1 MARNPDYWYMLWQQD
16 WQETS
21 EEQKR
26 VAADGRAYTAK
37 EFSDYYG
44 SKASEL
50 WNDAEIAKSLN
61 SRQSQSVTSTTSPDA
76 ATEHWQETAEEQ
88 KRVAWDGRA
97 YAAKEFSDHYG
108 SRAPEFWNAAEIFLE
123 HSTNATTSQQ
133 SQSVTSTPPGLDP
146 AQRETT
152 SPNAATEHD
161 LGPCV
166 LLSVADIQW
175 HKKEEAK
182 TFRPPRSVH
191 KIARNALKEITL
203 LHVDGDMARD
213 LNDWFDWR
221 RYIACHKDAKSI
233 IGAGVTRAVAESIP
247 GSRDTNQGGQE
258 RVDFVFTRADG
269 TLCFVHPGVRASQDA
284 FLKFS

>member
-1 MARNPDYWYMLWQQD
+1 MVRNPDYSSVLLQPD
-16 WQETS
+16 WQGTA

-76 ATEHWQETAEEQ
+76 ATKHWQETVEEQ

-97 YAAKEFSDHYG
+97 YTAKQFCDHYG
-108 SRAPEFWNAAEIFLE
+108 SRASEFWNVAEILLE
-123 HSTNATTSQQ
+123 QSTNATTSQQ
-133 SQSVTSTPPGLDP
+133 SQSVISMAAGLDHP
-146 AQRETT
+146 QGETT
-152 SPNAATEHD
+152 SPDAATEHN
-161 LGPCV
+161 LGPRV

-175 HKKEEAK
+175 HKKEEA
-182 TFRPPRSVH
+182 TFRPPRSIH
-191 KIARNALKEITL
+191 KIARNALQKITL
-203 LHVDGDMARD
+203 VHVDGDMARD

-221 RYIACHKDAKSI
+221 RYIACHKDAKRI

-247 GSRDTNQGGQE
+247 ESRDTNQGGQE

>member
-1 MARNPDYWYMLWQQD
+1 MLWQPD
-16 WQETS
+16 WQQTL

-26 VAADGRAYTAK
+26 VASDGRAYTAK

-108 SRAPEFWNAAEIFLE
+108 SQAPEFWNAAEILLE
-123 HSTNATTSQQ
+123 QSTNATTSQQ
-133 SQSVTSTPPGLDP
+133 SQSVTSTTPGLHHP
-146 AQRETT
+146 QGETT
-152 SPNAATEHD
+152 SPDAATEHN
-161 LGPCV
+161 LGPRV

-175 HKKEEAK
+175 HKKEEA
-182 TFRPPRSVH
+182 TFRPPRSLH
-191 KIARNALKEITL
+191 KMARNALQTITL
-203 LHVDGDMARD
+203 VHVDGDMARD

-221 RYIACHKDAKSI
+221 RYIACHKDAKRI

-247 GSRDTNQGGQE
+247 ESRDTNQGGQE
-258 RVDFVFTRADG
+258 RVNFVFTRADG